1 MGNREKTEKIRL
13 TPYLG
18 TGFIIKK
25 RRITMN
31 GLTVSQVAKASNVH
45 IETVRYYERRGLI
58 SAPPRTDS
66 GYRMYANEAIDDIQ
80 FIKRAQDLG
89 FTLEEIKNLLCVY
102 KKEDYFPI
110 EEMYR
115 FAAVKI
121 QEIEEKI
128 HQLNNFK
135 SLLESAII
143 RQDSEPALPKNQC
156 PIIKKL
162 SK

>member
-1 MGNREKTEKIRL
+1 M
-13 TPYLG
+13 
-18 TGFIIKK
+18 K
-25 RRITMN
+25 R
-31 GLTVSQVAKASNVH
+31 LTVSQVAKASNVN

-58 SAPPRTDS
+58 SAPPRTHS
-66 GYRMYANEAIDDIQ
+66 GYRMYANEAVDDIQ

-89 FTLEEIKNLLCVY
+89 FSLEEIKHLLCVY

-110 EEMYR
+110 EEMSQ

-135 SLLESAII
+135 SLLESAIS
-143 RQDSEPALPKNQC
+143 RQESDLPKNQC

-162 SK
+162 SESGDL